1 MDVITKQT
9 SAVAGTS
16 CIITLQAP
24 YPCSQHTCCA
34 LQLLASSDPFRVRL
48 SQALSGLHTVYSIF
62 IQRVPSRMWSRTR
75 STLFAKYDETYAS
88 GLLRSAIFA
97 SPEVCIFEVLYIVGD
112 IYTRMTWCH
121 LYRRP
126 IGAILRAAVAASNE
140 SAIRVLTAASSVIGG
155 LDAAS
160 ALSAGLTLA
169 TIFKSLVS
177 VCMANV
183 AGATGRRA
191 IVGEWV
197 KPTSRRKSS
206 SPRPP
211 SSPSSWAPCMCRRCM
226 FRMGRRGC
234 CHTGG
239 RSRRRR
245 RSAVR
250 RRGCCGST
258 QRPGWPW
265 RPWWLFNDTVS

>member
-1 MDVITKQT
+1 M
-9 SAVAGTS
+9 
-16 CIITLQAP
+16 
-24 YPCSQHTCCA
+24 
-34 LQLLASSDPFRVRL
+34 
-48 SQALSGLHTVYSIF
+48 
-62 IQRVPSRMWSRTR
+62 
-75 STLFAKYDETYAS
+75 
-88 GLLRSAIFA
+88 RSAIFA
-97 SPEVCIFEVLYIVGD
+97 SPEVCIFEVLYLVGD

-126 IGAILRAAVAASNE
+126 VGAILRAAVAASNE
-140 SAIRVLTAASSVIGG
+140 SAVRVLTAASSVIGG

-177 VCMANV
+177 VCLANV

-226 FRMGRRGC
+226 FRMARRGC
-234 CHTGG
+234 CRTGG

-258 QRPGWPW
+258 QRPGWPL
-265 RPWWLFNDTVS
+265 RPWWLFNDTLSRPTKKTTSEVSVLSLRFTHQSRRERQGICPWCLMWQGRGSPGPWLGQPGR